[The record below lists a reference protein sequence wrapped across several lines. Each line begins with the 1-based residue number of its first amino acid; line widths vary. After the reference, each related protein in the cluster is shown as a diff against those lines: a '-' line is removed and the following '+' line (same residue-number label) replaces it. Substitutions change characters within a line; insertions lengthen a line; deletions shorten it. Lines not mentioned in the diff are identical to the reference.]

1 MSERRKRGRPRV
13 PDPQERLS
21 TRLPGQK
28 YDLLVKEAARQ
39 DQSMSGLVRQIL
51 MAQSF
56 LRTPKFPS

>member
-1 MSERRKRGRPRV
+1 VSTGRKRGRPRV

-21 TRLPGQK
+21 TRLPSSR

-56 LRTPKFPS
+56 IRAPKFPS